1 MTTLIG
7 AIIVFMLVI
16 MLHELGHFTVAKLV
30 GIKVNE
36 FSIGMGPKIWQKQ
49 KKETK
54 YSLRLLPIGGYVAM
68 EGEDEN
74 SDDPRS
80 FENVSIPKRM
90 AVVLAGAFMN
100 FVLAIVSL
108 TIVAL
113 VIGVSTTKIGT
124 ILENSPAYGSEIQIN
139 DQILEVNHK
148 EVKSWQEIVEGI
160 GKTEKNEKVSLK
172 LQRDNNIKEIEI
184 EPDFSEGVAKLGI
197 GTKSEKSIRN
207 SIKSGFLNTW
217 YISKSILDVFKLIF
231 SGNFNMNMLS
241 GPVGVISVIGE
252 ATAQGPIFLINI
264 LGVIS
269 ANLGVVNLLP
279 IPALDGGK
287 FIFLIIEGLRGKP
300 ISEKVEGALSV
311 IGFSLL
317 IGLMLYVTIFG
328 DIARIIGR

>member
-197 GTKSEKSIRN
+197 GTKSEKSIGN